1 MMEVESSTP
10 QFNNKDD
17 EVQYWMD
24 LAHQLQQ
31 RKDDVERELE
41 EFQENSQLLEKELE
55 ASLEQAE
62 KTNLELRQRNNRYV
76 SEIEQLRSRLDQQT
90 IDCSVFQTRAQE
102 LEVQNNQLLKYV
114 RELEQKN
121 DDLERAHR
129 VSKVTEEE
137 MEAKFNSAIEK
148 TALLESELDEKETL
162 RATIQRL
169 KDEIRGKLI
178 IILCFIDHKQLFKHF
193 ILLIDLKQELS
204 IQVRHQADNDKSA
217 AVEKSRNYIDSNK
230 LLVELETQTPPAS
243 PMNVSTNLPTTN
255 VTSSPMKIGNG
266 MGGVNGNNINNNINQ
281 PPLAPCTRIL
291 AMNMIGDLMRKV
303 GALENRLSTCRN
315 NSSREDPTV
324 RDLYRNRRQP
334 RTTTAVGNNNHI
346 RY

>member
-169 KDEIRGKLI
+169 KDEIR
-178 IILCFIDHKQLFKHF
+178 
-193 ILLIDLKQELS
+193 DLKQELS